1 MSHHDDYRPL
11 RLAQPIPGKQ
21 CGRVARRRKPWSG
34 KDPRVVQCDPPS
46 ARVPR
51 YRGCPDPRVV
61 QCDPPSARVP
71 RYRGCPRDCDCLK
84 CRTERRVREFPA

>member
-51 YRGCPDPRVV
+51 YRGCP
-61 QCDPPSARVP
+61 
-71 RYRGCPRDCDCLK
+71 RDCDCLK